1 MTCTNPTSFEGH
13 NSKPLSKLYLHILF
27 VAALLLAPGPA
38 RAHHISMSFSDWE
51 LGEDRAS
58 VVFRL
63 PLADAVWV
71 MDPDLVIKQEVRIL
85 IKGPVDDDL
94 KSRVREYLRTSIP
107 EKIALSGC
115 SFDPDM
121 EVRIERDSVQ
131 VQAHLTCTP
140 GYLESFELTSHLLV
154 DENRLHTSL
163 ATVRFPDRT
172 EQCLFRS
179 SQFNCGAREEE
190 TTAGTAPARLAG
202 LAPWWDYLAL
212 GILFL
217 LAAGSARTLALGL
230 TLLVLGHALAPITA
244 RLGLPVPSQAILRAV
259 LSAVPLYSALLIY
272 SASRADWRPG
282 RIWFIGGHVA
292 VLALAWAGL
301 VRLSPLMVVGLGMV
315 GATVLAPLPEKG
327 GKEGF
332 AGSNPSALYLLSLCF
347 GLVHGF
353 ILLRCGP
360 ALACFAPVSFKSIA
374 LIMALAALAWPGRR
388 LIKRFRAETW
398 IAALM
403 LGVGITVFSLR
414 NVNLPFSA
422 FDYENARD
430 LLRNVVQSQEP
441 SASFLTMALLL
452 AVVIG
457 GLHALTPGHGKTI
470 VAAYLVGSKGRV
482 RDAITLGFI
491 VTFTHSFSVILLA
504 ILALFASRYILP
516 DQLVPWMTA
525 GSGVLIF
532 VLGIVLLQ
540 QRLRNILRYGTAA
553 PVHGSAAHTHE
564 AEHTHEDGHTHRGGH
579 HTHTPPA
586 AGVTLWSLVALGVSG
601 GIVPCPDALAV
612 LLIAISLNK
621 ILLGLA
627 VIIAFSLG
635 LAAVLIAI
643 GIIMVKARPLV
654 DRFAGQGRFT
664 LVWLPL
670 ASALLIAALGAVV
683 LWKQL

>member
-1 MTCTNPTSFEGH
+1 MN
-13 NSKPLSKLYLHILF
+13 KVYLHFIF
-27 VAALLLAPGPA
+27 VAALLLAPAPA

-94 KSRVREYLRTSIP
+94 RSRVREYLRTSIP

-115 SFDPDM
+115 TFDPDT
-121 EVRIERDSVQ
+121 EVRIEGDSVQ

-140 GYLESFELTSHLLV
+140 GHLESFELTSHLLV

-163 ATVRFPDRT
+163 ATIRFPDRT

-179 SQFNCGAREEE
+179 SQFTCGAREEE
-190 TTAGTAPARLAG
+190 TTAGTAPARQALI
-202 LAPWWDYLAL
+202 APWWDYLAL

-217 LAAGSARTLALGL
+217 VAIGSARTLALGL

-244 RLGLPVPSQAILRAV
+244 RLGLPVPSQAILRSA
-259 LSAVPLYSALLIY
+259 LSVIPLYSALLIY
-272 SASRADWRPG
+272 SIPRADRRPG
-282 RIWFIGGHVA
+282 WTWFLVGHLA
-292 VLALAWAGL
+292 VFGLAWAGL
-301 VRLSPLMVVGLGMV
+301 VRLSPLMVTGLGMV
-315 GATVLAPLPEKG
+315 GAGVLTPQLGKG
-327 GKEGF
+327 GAEGS

-360 ALACFAPVSFKSIA
+360 GLDCLASTTFRPITAILALSS
-374 LIMALAALAWPGRR
+374 LALAWQGRL
-388 LIKRFRAETW
+388 LIKRFRIEPW

-403 LGVGITVFSLR
+403 LGIGITLFALR

-430 LLRNVVQSQEP
+430 LLRNVVQSREP

-482 RDAITLGFI
+482 RDAIILGFI

-553 PVHGSAAHTHE
+553 PVHDSAVHTHE
-564 AEHTHEDGHTHRGGH
+564 SGHTHGGSH
-579 HTHTPPA
+579 HTHAPPA

-612 LLIAISLNK
+612 LLIAISLNR
-621 ILLGLA
+621 IPLGMA
-627 VIIAFSLG
+627 VIVAFSLG
-635 LAAVLIAI
+635 LSAVLIAI
-643 GIIMVKARPLV
+643 GILMVKARPLV

-670 ASALLIAALGAVV
+670 ASAALIAALGAVV
-683 LWKQL
+683 LWKAWPG

>member
-1 MTCTNPTSFEGH
+1 MNKVF
-13 NSKPLSKLYLHILF
+13 LHFTII
-27 VAALLLAPGPA
+27 AALFLLPAPA

-51 LGEDRAS
+51 LGVDRTS

-71 MDPDLVIKQEVRIL
+71 MDPDLVVKQEVRIL
-85 IKGPVDDDL
+85 IKGPVDDEL
-94 KSRVREYLRTSIP
+94 RSRVREFLRTGIP
-107 EKIALSGC
+107 EKVTLSGC
-115 SFDPDM
+115 AFEPDP
-121 EVRIERDSVQ
+121 EVLIEGDSVQ
-131 VQAHLTCTP
+131 VQARLACSP

-163 ATVRFPDRT
+163 ATLRFPDRT

-179 SQFNCGAREEE
+179 SQFTCGTREEE
-190 TTAGTAPARLAG
+190 TAAGGAPARQARI
-202 LAPWWDYLAL
+202 APWWDYLAL

-217 LAAGSARTLALGL
+217 LAASSARTLALGL
-230 TLLVLGHALAPITA
+230 ALLVLGHALAPAAA
-244 RLGLPVPSQAILRAV
+244 RLGLPVPTRAILRAV

-272 SASRADWRPG
+272 SASRADRRQGWP
-282 RIWFIGGHVA
+282 WLLVGHA
-292 VLALAWAGL
+292 ALLALAWAGL
-301 VRLSPLMVVGLGMV
+301 VRLSPLMVAGLGMV
-315 GATVLAPLPEKG
+315 CAAALASLPGKG
-327 GKEGF
+327 EDED
-332 AGSNPSALYLLSLCF
+332 APRSPPSALYTLSLCF

-360 ALACFAPVSFKSIA
+360 GLACFSPASAESIVVIA
-374 LIMALAALAWPGRR
+374 ALAALAWPGRPIIRR
-388 LIKRFRAETW
+388 LRAEPW

-403 LGVGITVFSLR
+403 LGVGVTIFALR

-422 FDYENARD
+422 FDYENAGE
-430 LLRNVVQSQEP
+430 LLRNVVQSREP

-482 RDAITLGFI
+482 RDAVILGFI

-504 ILALFASRYILP
+504 LLALFASRYILP
-516 DQLVPWMTA
+516 DQLIPWMTA
-525 GSGVLIF
+525 GSGVLIL
-532 VLGIVLLQ
+532 VLGLFLLR
-540 QRLRNILRYGTAA
+540 QRLRNVLRHGTAA
-553 PVHGSAAHTHE
+553 PVHDPAAHDHE
-564 AEHTHEDGHTHRGGH
+564 GGHSHGGSH
-579 HTHTPPA
+579 HTHAPAA
-586 AGVTLWSLVALGVSG
+586 AGVTLGSLVALGVSG

-612 LLIAISLNK
+612 LLIAVSLNR

-643 GIIMVKARPLV
+643 GILMVKARPLV
-654 DRFAGQGRFT
+654 DRFAGRGRFT

-670 ASALLIAALGAVV
+670 ASAALIAALGAAV
-683 LWKQL
+683 LWKAWPG